1 MPKDS
6 NSSNSQGNF
15 IRFTSLAFQMIGA
28 IGFFS
33 WLGYYLDQ
41 KYKSKTPWWTTSALE
56 SNIGLNAIAQW
67 TFLQNNSMPQ
77 GLGTGGLYNNNFD
90 CPLEVKNGQL
100 QYNPNVEW
108 NVNIK

>member
-41 KYKSKTPWWTTSALE
+41 KYKSKTPWWT
-56 SNIGLNAIAQW
+56 IGLSLFGVFI
-67 TFLQNNSMPQ
+67 S
-77 GLGTGGLYNNNFD
+77 LYVVIR
-90 CPLEVKNGQL
+90 EVLKMNQD
-100 QYNPNVEW
+100 NE
-108 NVNIK
+108 

>member
-6 NSSNSQGNF
+6 NSKNSQGNF

-41 KYKSKTPWWTTSALE
+41 KYKSKTPWWT
-56 SNIGLNAIAQW
+56 IGLSLFGVFISLYIVIRDVLKMN
-67 TFLQNNSMPQ
+67 QNN
-77 GLGTGGLYNNNFD
+77 
-90 CPLEVKNGQL
+90 E
-100 QYNPNVEW
+100 
-108 NVNIK
+108 

>member
-6 NSSNSQGNF
+6 NSKNSKGNF

-41 KYKSKTPWWTTSALE
+41 KFKSKTPWWT
-56 SNIGLNAIAQW
+56 IGLSLFGVFI
-67 TFLQNNSMPQ
+67 S
-77 GLGTGGLYNNNFD
+77 LYVVIR
-90 CPLEVKNGQL
+90 EVLKMNQD
-100 QYNPNVEW
+100 NE
-108 NVNIK
+108 

>member
-6 NSSNSQGNF
+6 NSKNSQGNF

-41 KYKSKTPWWTTSALE
+41 KYKSKTPWWT
-56 SNIGLNAIAQW
+56 IGFSLFGVFI
-67 TFLQNNSMPQ
+67 S
-77 GLGTGGLYNNNFD
+77 LYVVIR
-90 CPLEVKNGQL
+90 EVLKMNQD
-100 QYNPNVEW
+100 NE
-108 NVNIK
+108 